1 MMSRLSRFFLSK
13 YVNRDYQ
20 DRQKALFVIILSLS
34 GFFILFISIYA
45 TAIVQEKGF
54 LSPAVLALFVVDTVI
69 LISLVITRM
78 GYNLIAAHIFSAV
91 GMVGVWFT
99 MFSTTGADNITVAVD
114 TIVFVFPLIAVVTV
128 TLNKGSV
135 VFYSIINAVLLIVY
149 AMYFRSIG
157 LFSTDLVADLLSDGI
172 ISIVLVGISSYSFLN
187 ISGRAHDMVERSRE
201 ESERS
206 EDHIRSILNKTTNVA
221 ENLAVTTDE
230 LSVTADSF
238 SNNAQTQASS
248 LEEITATL
256 EEVTSGGEGI
266 HTMARTQAELTEKVR
281 EEMTTLHG
289 IVKNVVGQ
297 MENALSVRDRL
308 NEMIEKSKTEI
319 QETLT
324 VMKRATSRFNE
335 VQDTVNIIQDIS
347 DQINLLSLNA
357 AIEAA
362 RAGEHGRGFAVVAD
376 EIGKLAENTSTN
388 AKTIQ
393 ELFAG
398 SSVEIDRT
406 YRSLELFIESLNP
419 MIEHI
424 SEFSKMVDV
433 ARGMSM
439 QDLQMNEQ
447 NREFL
452 EKVLGEAEK
461 IVAATSEQKN
471 ALEEVSRSIGILNN
485 TTQEITAGS
494 EEMAGTSKNI
504 SVSAQELMELAKQED
519 RARDEDME
527 D

>member
-13 YVNRDYQ
+13 YDGRDYR
-20 DRQKALFVIILSLS
+20 DRQKAVFIIVLCLS
-34 GFFILFISIYA
+34 GFFILLTSVYV
-45 TAIVQEKGF
+45 TAVVQGKGF
-54 LSPAVLALFVVDTVI
+54 FSPAVLSLYLVETVI
-69 LISLVITRM
+69 IVTIVITRM
-78 GYNLIAAHIFSAV
+78 GYNYIAAHIMAAILTIAV
-91 GMVGVWFT
+91 WMTIFQTIGVDEIVVTIDTLVFI
-99 MFSTTGADNITVAVD
+99 FPILAVVAVILD
-114 TIVFVFPLIAVVTV
+114 KRSIVI
-128 TLNKGSV
+128 
-135 VFYSIINAVLLIVY
+135 YSILQTAILVSF
-149 AMYFRSIG
+149 AMYSNANGYLNMDQIP
-157 LFSTDLVADLLSDGI
+157 DLLSDTI
-172 ISIVLVGISSYSFLN
+172 ISIVIVGIACYAFLN
-187 ISGRAHDMVERSRE
+187 ISGRAHDMVDQSRK
-201 ESERS
+201 ESVETTV
-206 EDHIRSILNKTTNVA
+206 HIRSILNKTTNVA

-238 SNNAQTQASS
+238 STNAQTQASS

-256 EEVTSGGEGI
+256 EEVTSGGEGV
-266 HTMARTQAELTEKVR
+266 HTMARTQVDLTDKVR
-281 EEMTTLHG
+281 EEMTNLHG
-289 IVKNVVGQ
+289 IVKNVVSQ

-319 QETLT
+319 QDTLT
-324 VMKRATSRFNE
+324 VMNRATSRFNE

-398 SSVEIDRT
+398 SSVEIERT
-406 YRSLELFIESLNP
+406 YKSLELFIESLNP
-419 MIEHI
+419 MIELI
-424 SEFSKMVDV
+424 SEFSRMVDV
-433 ARGMSM
+433 AKGMSM
-439 QDLQMNEQ
+439 QDLEMNEQ

-461 IVAATSEQKN
+461 IVAATSEQKT

-494 EEMAGTSKNI
+494 EEMAGTSKHI

-519 RARDEDME
+519 TARDEDME